1 MSLITPHLYLGDANN
16 SRDFNFLMSKNITLI
31 VNCAKEINN
40 FYSGRFKYLNL
51 GLDDVPSQ
59 NIVESLRMASD
70 TILQHMKKG
79 GITFVHCA
87 AGISRSSSVVI
98 YTIMRLHDWDYEK
111 TFKYVKSMHERTNPN
126 PGFVEQLIKMQAGT
140 PDTIDHGKQKIV
152 ETFLDIEES
161 GRPERLERSEEPERP
176 FRSEENQQKQ
186 VEELPIDIDKVNLNS
201 SGNERPAYN
210 RNHKGMYARIFS

>member
-1 MSLITPHLYLGDANN
+1 MSLITPHLYLGDAND

-51 GLDDVPSQ
+51 DLDDVPSQ
-59 NIVESLRMASD
+59 NIVDALKISSD
-70 TILQHMKKG
+70 TILQNMKKG

-111 TFKYVKSMHERTNPN
+111 TFKYVKSMHDRTNPN
-126 PGFVEQLIKMQAGT
+126 PGFVEQLIKIQVGA
-140 PDTIDHGKQKIV
+140 PDTINHGKQNVV
-152 ETFLDIEES
+152 ETFLDS
-161 GRPERLERSEEPERP
+161 ERLEEPERH
-176 FRSEENQQKQ
+176 EEPQQKQ

>member
-1 MSLITPHLYLGDANN
+1 MSLITPHLYLGDAHD

-51 GLDDVPSQ
+51 DLDDVPSQ
-59 NIVESLRMASD
+59 NIVDALRISSD

-98 YTIMRLHDWDYEK
+98 YAIMRLHDWDYEK
-111 TFKYVKSMHERTNPN
+111 SFKYVKSMHNRTNPN
-126 PGFVEQLIKMQAGT
+126 PGFVEQLIKMQVGT
-140 PDTIDHGKQKIV
+140 PDTIDHGRQNVV
-152 ETFLDIEES
+152 ETFLDDEES
-161 GRPERLERSEEPERP
+161 GRSLRPERP
-176 FRSEENQQKQ
+176 ERFEESEQKQ
-186 VEELPIDIDKVNLNS
+186 IEQLPIGIDKVNLNS
-201 SGNERPAYN
+201 GENERPAYN